1 MFRHRIHSRKSKVII
16 CTEFPGKSVAQTTN
30 SELKKNKI
38 IRFGQ
43 EIIDFCN
50 MYLLVKGMS
59 KISSRV
65 ILHTDW
71 TALRKSA
78 NELVLVT
85 FNSLVI
91 IVKLEKACLK
101 KTQII
106 DPIVQIILE
115 YIFTDQKVLIVK
127 RRLTLIR
134 KAGCRQEMRLAI
146 GRIEKALNQLKA
158 LMVIT
163 RSIQSPFLN
172 ASRSILRT
180 G

>member
-1 MFRHRIHSRKSKVII
+1 M
-16 CTEFPGKSVAQTTN
+16 
-30 SELKKNKI
+30 
-38 IRFGQ
+38 
-43 EIIDFCN
+43 
-50 MYLLVKGMS
+50 
-59 KISSRV
+59 
-65 ILHTDW
+65 HTDW

-134 KAGCRQEMRLAI
+134 KAGCR
-146 GRIEKALNQLKA
+146 
-158 LMVIT
+158 
-163 RSIQSPFLN
+163 
-172 ASRSILRT
+172 
-180 G
+180 